1 MQIHR
6 RHILLGTGSIATT
19 GLQPVPTRAQDNRVS
34 QPELDEAIRLHAM
47 WLANINDGQ
56 RCIFSGRD
64 LSGLRFGTQGGPP
77 VDLSGADFTQADLS
91 GTEADDILI
100 HHCSFNGATFDSCHW
115 RQPVFAFADLRRAS
129 AKQVTWGTP
138 GPRDPLEPPRADFSH
153 AALHDADLT
162 EAKISGFFFG
172 TKLVRTRLCHAD
184 LSYSN
189 FLGPKFYETTFSGA
203 QMIGAKLRHCQIS
216 SVSFYNANCTK
227 VDFSHSDFSEVLMKG
242 CNFSDACFLNATF
255 DRWTALR

>member
-1 MQIHR
+1 MHMNR
-6 RHILLGTGSIATT
+6 RHIILGAGSIATI
-19 GLQPVPTRAQDNRVS
+19 GLQPAPTRAQDNRVS
-34 QPELDEAIRLHAM
+34 QSELDEAIRLHAM

-77 VDLSGADFTQADLS
+77 VNLSGADFTQADLS
-91 GTEADDILI
+91 ETQADDILI
-100 HHCSFNGATFDSCHW
+100 DHCSFNGAILDNCHW

-138 GPRDPLEPPRADFSH
+138 GPRDSLEPPRADFSH

-162 EAKISGFFFG
+162 GATISGFFFG

-189 FLGPKFYETTFSGA
+189 FLGPKFHETTFSGA
-203 QMIGAKLRHCQIS
+203 QLIGAKLRHCQIS
-216 SVSFYNANCTK
+216 SVSFYNANCAK
-227 VDFSHSDFSEVLMKG
+227 VDFSHSDFSGALMKG
-242 CNFSDACFLNATF
+242 CNLSGTCFTRATF
-255 DRWTALR
+255 ER